1 MKYIPDWNIEDHC
14 VGTAPRNKPPNGWRS
29 VTLSKLLTREQVK
42 CVVLIATENTDPIL
56 RVRRLKAYLEPLAA
70 ELEAKGV
77 DSNFLAYA
85 IEHYIEQH
93 THDSKAHL

>member
-1 MKYIPDWNIEDHC
+1 
-14 VGTAPRNKPPNGWRS
+14 VSKPPNGWRS
-29 VTLSKLLTREQVK
+29 VTLSKLLTKEQVK

-56 RVRRLKAYLEPLAA
+56 RVQRLKAYLEPLKS

-77 DSNFLAYA
+77 DATFLAYA

-93 THDSKAHL
+93 THEAKTDHS